1 MFCMNKTLGI
11 LLIGLFILSACS
23 QANTVTAPSATAT
36 VSPPAT
42 ATATMILPTPSSRGD
57 SILWD
62 NLRVTMDQ
70 LEITQEYLT
79 DFGST
84 RSPSAGQKFLWV
96 HIQIKDIGQVEA
108 DVPLAEHFSILYAAA
123 ELKPSYGHRQGYAEY
138 TALGPLIFPD
148 QALDGWLRFDIPTT
162 AGLSDLR
169 LVFIPESAQVGAS
182 YSSPNYPYA
191 EDKPTYVWN
200 CAP

>member
-1 MFCMNKTLGI
+1 MFPIKKILGI
-11 LLIGLFILSACS
+11 LLLGLFIVTACS
-23 QANTVTAPSATAT
+23 QTNTDTAPSATAT
-36 VSPPAT
+36 ASPPPVPT
-42 ATATMILPTPSSRGD
+42 ATRVIPTPSARGD
-57 SILWD
+57 FILWD
-62 NLRVTMDQ
+62 NLRVSLDQ
-70 LEITQEYLT
+70 LEVTQDYLT

-96 HIQIKDIGQVEA
+96 HIQLKNVGKIEM

-123 ELKPSYGHRQGYAEY
+123 ELKPSYGHRQGYTEY

-162 AGLSDLR
+162 AELSDLR

-182 YSSPNYPYA
+182 YASPNYPYA
-191 EDKPTYVWN
+191 ADKPTYVWN